1 MVQSLDTRE
10 EDFPA
15 RFEALL
21 GMKRESSGDV
31 NDAVAKIIADVRAR
45 GDEALIDF
53 TQKFDQLDLRQAGIA
68 VAEADIAGALAAV
81 DEETVEALELA
92 HARILDHHS
101 RQVPASESYIDATG
115 VELGQRWTAVASAGL
130 YSDSWRSRLA
140 RKGRPRRPPAI
151 RVRF

>member
-1 MVQSLDTRE
+1 MVQTLDTRE

-21 GMKRESSGDV
+21 GMKRESSADV

-68 VAEADIAGALAAV
+68 VTEADI
-81 DEETVEALELA
+81 
-92 HARILDHHS
+92 
-101 RQVPASESYIDATG
+101 
-115 VELGQRWTAVASAGL
+115 
-130 YSDSWRSRLA
+130 
-140 RKGRPRRPPAI
+140 
-151 RVRF
+151 